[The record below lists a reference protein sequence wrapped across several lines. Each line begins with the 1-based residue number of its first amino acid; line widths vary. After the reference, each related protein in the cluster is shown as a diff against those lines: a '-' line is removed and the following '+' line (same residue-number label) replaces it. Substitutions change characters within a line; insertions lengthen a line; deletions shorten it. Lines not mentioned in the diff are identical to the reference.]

1 MRAAAYTCTEPAMYM
16 HMRDCIEA
24 RGRREIGSM
33 EEKERERER
42 RTAKGRRVG

>member
-1 MRAAAYTCTEPAMYM
+1 MRAAPYTCTESAVHM
-16 HMRDCIEA
+16 HMRNCIEE

-33 EEKERERER
+33 REKETERER